1 MKNNR
6 HIDAFGGFLNTIN
19 PFCQRMIV
27 CTFLITL
34 GELIIIAFKLGFKI
48 MSGENILPAVYIPII
63 QNIMI
68 FVVMMLFFAFLFDF
82 ASRREDS

>member
-1 MKNNR
+1 
-6 HIDAFGGFLNTIN
+6 
-19 PFCQRMIV
+19 
-27 CTFLITL
+27 
-34 GELIIIAFKLGFKI
+34 

-68 FVVMMLFFAFLFDF
+68 FVVIMLFFAFLFDF